1 MAIEWKLVPMHP
13 TEEMIQATLDTGLY
27 HDGEEAARAVLID
40 EYKAMVKAAPPA
52 PQAASEPVAGLSGG
66 AEREALIERLK
77 AQSLAHRYE
86 AETDSADLIDEA
98 VAALHSTGKPDGE
111 VATVTLPRALMARML
126 MLEVNEL
133 HRLIDTALAA
143 R

>member
-1 MAIEWKLVPMHP
+1 MSTEWKLVPMHP

-66 AEREALIERLK
+66 AEREALTDEQID
-77 AQSLAHRYE
+77 AFVPGAAIQDSFSLPQVRQAIRAALTK
-86 AETDSADLIDEA
+86 AETSATASASVGDAEREA
-98 VAALHSTGKPDGE
+98 LTGFTVRE
-111 VATVTLPRALMARML
+111 VIYAW
-126 MLEVNEL
+126 
-133 HRLIDTALAA
+133 
-143 R
+143 